1 VIIHHSELWRKF
13 VRVSIDRWRKEH
25 RVERPR

>member
-1 VIIHHSELWRKF
+1 VIHHSELWRKF
-13 VRVSIDRWRKEH
+13 VRGSIDRCHKEH